1 MDLKHKHLTWAST
14 VLVAIALLVGGG
26 ANLAGV
32 PLMHQSFAELGLP
45 VWFGYLVGALEVAG
59 AIALFFPPLS
69 ALAAAGLVL
78 IMVGAIYYHL
88 VARHP
93 AEGLPALVILL
104 LCVYIFWRRRS
115 SALVFR

>member
-1 MDLKHKHLTWAST
+1 MKLEHKHLTWAALA
-14 VLVAIALLVGGG
+14 LVAIALLAGGV

-45 VWFGYLVGALEVAG
+45 VWFGYLIGALEVAG
-59 AIALFFPPLS
+59 AIALFFRPLS
-69 ALAAAGLVL
+69 ALAAAGLIV
-78 IMVGAIYYHL
+78 IMVGALYYHV

-104 LCVYIFWRRRS
+104 LCVYIAWRRRP